1 MKAPGC
7 QVLLPSPCQGW
18 LEWLGVQLPWELG
31 YFVRE
36 VTRREEGVCSTL
48 YVLPTAEYLHFY
60 QGLKKKIAPSFTF
73 QISAALS
80 LLLSQLCEAF
90 GEGLLDQADGVTS
103 DCAEILIPR
112 LTPENSSDRS
122 HPRAASLPSW
132 FLTAASSSGFRKGAM
147 EIRAA
152 WSDLSLRCIM
162 ALIYSVTVTVKLSLL
177 FM

>member
-1 MKAPGC
+1 MFC
-7 QVLLPSPCQGW
+7 L
-18 LEWLGVQLPWELG
+18 QLSI
-31 YFVRE
+31 FFI
-36 VTRREEGVCSTL
+36 STKD
-48 YVLPTAEYLHFY
+48 FF
-60 QGLKKKIAPSFTF
+60 KKKIAPSFTF

-112 LTPENSSDRS
+112 LTPKNSSDRS
-122 HPRAASLPSW
+122 HRRAALLPSW
-132 FLTAASSSGFRKGAM
+132 FLTAASSSGFRKGAT
-147 EIRAA
+147 EIRAV

-162 ALIYSVTVTVKLSLL
+162 ALIYSVAVTVTVKLSLL

>member
-1 MKAPGC
+1 MFC
-7 QVLLPSPCQGW
+7 L
-18 LEWLGVQLPWELG
+18 QLSI
-31 YFVRE
+31 FI
-36 VTRREEGVCSTL
+36 STKD
-48 YVLPTAEYLHFY
+48 
-60 QGLKKKIAPSFTF
+60 LKKKIAPSFTF

-162 ALIYSVTVTVKLSLL
+162 ALIYSVAVTVTVKLSLL

>member
-1 MKAPGC
+1 M
-7 QVLLPSPCQGW
+7 
-18 LEWLGVQLPWELG
+18 QLPWELG
-31 YFVRE
+31 YFIRE
-36 VTRREEGVCSTL
+36 VTRRDEGVCSTL
-48 YVLPTAEYLHFY
+48 YVLPTAEYLLHFY
-60 QGLKKKIAPSFTF
+60 QGFFKKKIAPSFTF

-112 LTPENSSDRS
+112 LTPKNSSDRS
-122 HPRAASLPSW
+122 HRRAALLPSW
-132 FLTAASSSGFRKGAM
+132 FLTAASSSGFRKGAT

-162 ALIYSVTVTVKLSLL
+162 ALIYSVAVTVTVKLSLL